1 MSFSLLLLTT
11 AGHLKLRVSGTSQ
24 KGNRM
29 TIVTYHKQTRE
40 VISVVPIDI
49 EHDEEA
55 EVELEELDG
64 ITKDGYDYI
73 IYNGTEPLFEND
85 RWVMKL
91 VENKLILN
99 EGYLRD

>member
-1 MSFSLLLLTT
+1 M
-11 AGHLKLRVSGTSQ
+11 V
-24 KGNRM
+24 
-29 TIVTYHKQTRE
+29 IVTYHKQTRE

-64 ITKDGYDYI
+64 ITKDEYDYI

-85 RWVMKL
+85 NGIVRLM
-91 VENKLILN
+91 ENKLLMDEN
-99 EGYLRD
+99 YLKE